1 MLQPSEPEKILLPF
15 NPIDSHYHGYANIF
29 TSAFRYQEKRN
40 ALPASPSGQTAFIK
54 SLVRSEAHS
63 GGKSKIE
70 TSALRRFPRTFC
82 SSADRVRGPDN
93 PVPRSEPGASGD
105 DATRLS
111 LQSMGTSYYRRS
123 TTVSTGLSPYS
134 TQLGSPEV
142 SRPHNAQPYQ
152 SLSDFASADTI
163 YGLLKEWFDK
173 IHPIAPILLRRRFF
187 RRLKNGEA
195 DSDPVF
201 CALVVSVCCA
211 RLATLPLDN
220 QTSLSVPSCLEFI
233 EKNKLLAFDLG
244 EVNYTP
250 EWCIAM
256 YNIGVA
262 INATS
267 SQGLSDVHG
276 FHAVSQSSAA
286 TTYLLYYSLRS
297 LSHIDQQ
304 LLKRLFW
311 LLFAAAK

>member
-1 MLQPSEPEKILLPF
+1 
-15 NPIDSHYHGYANIF
+15 
-29 TSAFRYQEKRN
+29 
-40 ALPASPSGQTAFIK
+40 
-54 SLVRSEAHS
+54 
-63 GGKSKIE
+63 
-70 TSALRRFPRTFC
+70 
-82 SSADRVRGPDN
+82 
-93 PVPRSEPGASGD
+93 
-105 DATRLS
+105 
-111 LQSMGTSYYRRS
+111 
-123 TTVSTGLSPYS
+123 
-134 TQLGSPEV
+134 
-142 SRPHNAQPYQ
+142 
-152 SLSDFASADTI
+152 
-163 YGLLKEWFDK
+163 
-173 IHPIAPILLRRRFF
+173 
-187 RRLKNGEA
+187 
-195 DSDPVF
+195 
-201 CALVVSVCCA
+201 
-211 RLATLPLDN
+211 
-220 QTSLSVPSCLEFI
+220 LEFI